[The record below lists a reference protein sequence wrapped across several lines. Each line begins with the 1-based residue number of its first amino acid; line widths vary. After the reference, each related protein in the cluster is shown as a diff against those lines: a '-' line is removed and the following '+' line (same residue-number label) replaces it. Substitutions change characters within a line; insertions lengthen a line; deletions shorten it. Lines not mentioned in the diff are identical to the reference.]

1 MQICEFEARIVYKAS
16 FRTVKATQRKPVSK
30 NQNKENIKNKKS
42 PNNAK
47 NLRVKIIRDKLLSY
61 FI

>member
-30 NQNKENIKNKKS
+30 NKQKKRKVI
-42 PNNAK
+42 A
-47 NLRVKIIRDKLLSY
+47 LH
-61 FI
+61 